1 MDGLEWGKMPAD
13 VRQEYLKIIR
23 RIPPSKRMEAAA
35 QLSDMV
41 RDMMAA
47 GIRAT
52 NPGISDEDVFKEIV
66 KRTLPAGWTV
76 PAFAV
81 APRTVPARLN

>member
-1 MDGLEWGKMPAD
+1 MDGLEWEKMPEN

-23 RIPPSKRMEAAA
+23 RIPSSKRMEAAA
-35 QLSDMV
+35 ELSDMV

-47 GIRAT
+47 GIRAA

-66 KRTLPAGWTV
+66 KRTLPADLVKAAYGW
-76 PAFAV
+76 
-81 APRTVPARLN
+81 